1 MPQPFVRSA
10 LLAVQRR
17 ALALV
22 GLQLMA
28 SPPGPDKTKVSPN
41 EAAPAPEPAPPR
53 DFKHYVGVW
62 VATGDHNHDRENR
75 EDRQVV
81 FQVVL
86 QEPRFKRLGNH
97 DYLVGTPAR
106 WEIVSHNPRKVAMW
120 ADGAVV
126 RWIPLEKVVEFYE
139 FDDAD
144 GYRPDR

>member
-1 MPQPFVRSA
+1 MPQPSVRVA
-10 LLAVQRR
+10 LLAVPRR
-17 ALALV
+17 ALAFM
-22 GLQLMA
+22 GLPLMGS
-28 SPPGPDKTKVSPN
+28 SPGADKAEVSPN

-53 DFKHYVGVW
+53 DFKQYVGVW
-62 VATGDHNHDRENR
+62 VATGDHSHDRENR

-86 QEPRFKRLGNH
+86 QEPRFRRLGNH

-120 ADGAVV
+120 SDSAVV